1 LILTE
6 QHIKIAKSMS
16 DKYLILDVGRV
27 VNMGNSS
34 QLTQTIIDKHLSI

>member
-1 LILTE
+1 
-6 QHIKIAKSMS
+6 
-16 DKYLILDVGRV
+16 LILDVGRV